1 MEEEDSDEG
10 YTPTMGFADTAGFHD
25 LLERLVRERSEIIKM
40 IEIQKLKVGEATRL
54 LEQNSQL
61 IGRVRG
67 RYSFGTE
74 KVIYSIL
81 GFSAIVIVTLSWL
94 TAWNS
99 RPLSRGHQNVEPALR
114 QANQFAVFLSGQ
126 ACFGYRL
133 AVMRR

>member
-94 TAWNS
+94 TAFHGLPKEVTITFVGTVVGGTIATIAQKLGKVG
-99 RPLSRGHQNVEPALR
+99 R
-114 QANQFAVFLSGQ
+114 
-126 ACFGYRL
+126 
-133 AVMRR
+133 